1 MPETLGET
9 FRKVSR
15 RGSDLSSSPSHFLRT
30 QFRKSA
36 AFSVERKK
44 KEEKKNR
51 FVHFHLD
58 ADKIFDEKLCICLC
72 ISREIISNRVNI
84 LVEIGGKGNLPWQ
97 RLSLWNGS
105 RCLDALS
112 RFICP
117 RRCRRRRRRDSSAR
131 SKGKLK
137 FSPTTVHQNSISP
150 FSTAS
155 TSVKGEGKFSNAAS
169 RWQATGFGMIDR
181 NGQLWRALVSRY
193 EDGKYELDG
202 IKIHLRF
209 RCKWKRQSC
218 RRLLNTFS
226 LPMMRCWSSQYHFEN
241 RCPIAFSFRIK
252 KSSTRVFQ

>member
-1 MPETLGET
+1 MPETLRET

-117 RRCRRRRRRDSSAR
+117 RRCRRRRRRRDSSAR

-193 EDGKYELDG
+193 GGWKIWAGWNKNSPAIQMQMKEAELPPTFKHFLASDDALLEQP
-202 IKIHLRF
+202 IPLRESMPDHF
-209 RCKWKRQSC
+209 Q
-218 RRLLNTFS
+218 FS
-226 LPMMRCWSSQYHFEN
+226 N
-241 RCPIAFSFRIK
+241 
-252 KSSTRVFQ
+252 